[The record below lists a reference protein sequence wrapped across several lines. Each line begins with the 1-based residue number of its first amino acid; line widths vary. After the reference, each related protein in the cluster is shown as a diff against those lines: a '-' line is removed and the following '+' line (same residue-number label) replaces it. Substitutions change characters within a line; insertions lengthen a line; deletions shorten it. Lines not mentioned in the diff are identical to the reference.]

1 MSVVQ
6 LTNKSGLS
14 PRMYQAVNDLSCAI
28 QAAIDDASDTG
39 VPLEMIMGVLDCHKF
54 AMFMQ
59 SGDEE

>member
-14 PRMYQAVNDLSCAI
+14 PRIYQAVNDLSCAI
-28 QAAIDDASDTG
+28 EAAIDEAADKD